1 MKKQEVSWIN
11 VLNHH
16 LWTVTI
22 TESDHDE
29 LCSHQFDSEHLPSHV
44 LPTLRFFDDLD
55 ILEAIFF
62 RRNPYLLSFLSHQI
76 SWSVQW
82 FCDASGRGL
91 GSSFQGTNENKVVI
105 RMRIWSATE

>member
-1 MKKQEVSWIN
+1 MSWID
-11 VLNHH
+11 VLNHD
-16 LWTVTI
+16 LCTIKI
-22 TESDHDE
+22 TESEYDE
-29 LCSHQFDSEHLPSHV
+29 VCSSLFNSEHPPCYV
-44 LPTLRFFDDLD
+44 LPTPWLFDDLD